1 MDGEEVVSL
10 YSSLEKEKQD
20 AASWASELKKF
31 VYPFSPTGL
40 PSSFSFLG
48 VGLKN
53 LHDSTA
59 VRANQRLAA
68 AHQSFFK
75 RSRKAL
81 VQF

>member
-10 YSSLEKEKQD
+10 YSSLEREKQD

-75 RSRKAL
+75 RSWEAL

>member
-10 YSSLEKEKQD
+10 YSSLEREKQD

-48 VGLKN
+48 VGLKTCMIPRRCGPIN
-53 LHDSTA
+53 GWRRRIR
-59 VRANQRLAA
+59 V
-68 AHQSFFK
+68 F
-75 RSRKAL
+75 
-81 VQF
+81 